1 MKGREVAI
9 EYREEVGTK
18 NKAQAIVAI
27 IRSKEAK
34 PENFTKRAARA
45 LQGLVADKEVEK
57 WTSRKLAKRASLRE
71 EK

>member
-45 LQGLVADKEVEK
+45 LQGSVADKEVEK
-57 WTSRKLAKRASLRE
+57 
-71 EK
+71 